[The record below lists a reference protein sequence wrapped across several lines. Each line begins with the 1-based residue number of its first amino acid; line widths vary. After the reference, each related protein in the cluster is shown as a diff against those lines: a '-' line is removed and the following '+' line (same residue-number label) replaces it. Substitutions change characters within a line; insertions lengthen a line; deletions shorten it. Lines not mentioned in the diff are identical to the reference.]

1 MFLSRKL
8 LGLWGALEAIIFI
21 WACRTNLAEKDDE
34 AGFLIFALF
43 LFVDNGEKTIEV
55 LHLIPTHYSQMGK
68 GLDSD
73 ADGLWIN

>member
-34 AGFLIFALF
+34 AGFLIFTFYL
-43 LFVDNGEKTIEV
+43 
-55 LHLIPTHYSQMGK
+55 
-68 GLDSD
+68 
-73 ADGLWIN
+73 